1 MVSIYKICKYSLI
14 ALIVFILSFLTTL
27 LLKNNGYYGFMEYSA
42 GINAAFISLFSFT
55 SLHLV
60 NYLEKI
66 KGWS

>member
-1 MVSIYKICKYSLI
+1 MSIYKICKYSLI

-27 LLKNNGYYGFMEYSA
+27 LLNNNEYYGFMRYSA
-42 GINAAFISLFSFT
+42 GINAVFISFFSFT
-55 SLHLV
+55 SLHIV